1 MSESFE
7 VVVIGAGAAG
17 LLAATRAAERGRR
30 TLLLEKN
37 RKPGV
42 KILMSGGTRCNLT
55 HSTDARGIVAA
66 FGSQGSFLHSALAAL
81 GPDEL
86 VWMFEAEGVATKVEE
101 TGKVFPASDRALDV
115 LLALRRMLDR
125 SGAELRLGTPVN
137 DVRQDGDG
145 YLVETPHGAIHAE
158 RLIITVG
165 GQSYPGCGTVGDG
178 YAWAK
183 SFGHKI
189 VNPRP
194 ALVPLTSSERWVTE
208 LSGVTIPDV
217 LVQVAE
223 CDPPPLKGGARGRI
237 SEATISERSS
247 PAKKPLTQ
255 PLPSGERSRT
265 SRRASFLFTHFGLS
279 GPAPMDVSRAITER
293 PQAGGWRLIC
303 DFVPSV
309 KESEILGRLAAEAAQ
324 SGKKVVLNI
333 LSEFAPRRLA
343 ETLMTR
349 AGVPQD
355 RRAAELSRAERA
367 ALVEGLKRTS
377 IAINGSLGF
386 KKAEVT
392 AGGVSLDEVDS
403 RTMESKISPNLH
415 FAGEILD
422 LDGPIGGFNFQA
434 AFSTGFLAGEKA

>member
-1 MSESFE
+1 MSESYE

-125 SGAELRLGTPVN
+125 SGAELGLGTPVT
-137 DVRQDGDG
+137 DVRRDGDG
-145 YLVETPHGAIHAE
+145 YCVATPESEIRAE
-158 RLIITVG
+158 KLLITVG

-183 SFGHKI
+183 AFGHKI
-189 VNPRP
+189 INPRP
-194 ALVPLTSSERWVTE
+194 ALVPLTSSERWVAD

-217 LVQVAE
+217 LVQVAAGDE
-223 CDPPPLKGGARGRI
+223 
-237 SEATISERSS
+237 
-247 PAKKPLTQ
+247 KPCA
-255 PLPSGERSRT
+255 

-293 PQAGGWRLIC
+293 PQAGGWRLVC
-303 DFVPSV
+303 DFVPDM
-309 KESEILGRLAAEAAQ
+309 KENALLERLAAEVAQ

-333 LSEFAPRRLA
+333 LAELAPRRLA
-343 ETLMTR
+343 EALLTR
-349 AGVPQD
+349 AGVPLE
-355 RRAAELSRAERA
+355 RRAAELSRAERNGI
-367 ALVEGLKRTS
+367 VEGLKRTS

-403 RTMESKISPNLH
+403 RTMESKLSPNLY

-422 LDGPIGGFNFQA
+422 LDGPIGGFNFQS
-434 AFSTGFLAGEKA
+434 AFSTGFLAGEKI